1 MKKVFIFFLL
11 VFNLGGD
18 QYNLIDGREGR
29 VHCRM
34 PYSAIYPEHTPPIKK
49 TRGVTTY
56 EQRWTN
62 WWSVRKCGIC
72 SKFADKCSWLKKQKP
87 AIKKEWTR
95 TSQRKTVKFQI
106 IRIPMSG
113 SGGYGSRTFKLI
125 DK

>member
-1 MKKVFIFFLL
+1 MKMIFIFLL
-11 VFNLGGD
+11 FVFNLGGN
-18 QYNLIDGREGR
+18 QHKLIDGKEGR
-29 VHCRM
+29 IHCRL
-34 PYSAIYPEHTPPIKK
+34 PYSATYTEYIPPIKK
-49 TRGVTTY
+49 TGVTTY

-62 WWSVRKCGIC
+62 FWSVRKCGIC

-95 TSQRKTVKFQI
+95 TSQRKTVIFQI

-113 SGGYGSRTFKLI
+113 TGGYGLRTFKLI